1 MVLVETK
8 NDLDCG
14 GGDGEARKTEGG
26 LGDRVGIGLKNVTFC
41 L

>member
-1 MVLVETK
+1 MVLVEKK
-8 NDLDCG
+8 NNLDCG
-14 GGDGEARKTEGG
+14 GGNGETRKTEGG